1 MMTKSHFSLLFL
13 FLSLLFFSCKNEMH
27 DIDDTIHIRIEKDPE
42 RLHPLI
48 FPNPLA
54 REIYQYI
61 FLPLADFNRETLE
74 LEPLLIKE
82 LPEKQIITE
91 GPYSGGV
98 RFDIEIL
105 PEAVWEN
112 GSPITAK
119 DYIFTLKAIRLP
131 LNNTSRYRD
140 VLQNIVAVEMDK
152 NNEKKFSVI
161 LKKDEMNALE
171 SCIQWELYPSY
182 FYDPENVLS
191 NLDLEKLQNDT
202 LYEKTVT
209 NDATYMTFVEKFNGQ
224 LYSSQKISG
233 CGPYN
238 FSVWEANQYIV
249 LEKKKDYWGAKTKK
263 SALKNNPDK
272 IIFHI
277 IADDLAAMVQLK
289 EGKIDVMNQVDDDEF
304 LALQKD
310 PAYKEIFH
318 FFTPSLTK
326 YYVIL
331 LNNNDPKLSDKK
343 VRRAITHLVDVDYI
357 LKNLE
362 SGFGERLVTPVHPS
376 KPYYNKDLPFIN
388 FDQNKA
394 KSLLVEA
401 GWKDTDDNG
410 VLDKVLPEGK
420 TELSLDIYISGQEL
434 GNQVALLLQQNA
446 AKVGVKINIIE
457 KEFKLLRAENIKTRK
472 YHLVPTVVSTDLNY
486 WDDLSFRYHSDYDI
500 PQGAND
506 VSYHN
511 PKVDELLNAIPLEK
525 NIVKRESLYKTLQT
539 LIYED
544 QPMIYLYVPTER
556 IVLNKIWKGN
566 ATMKRPGYAV
576 NEFEMVNKRIQS
588 K

>member
-1 MMTKSHFSLLFL
+1 M
-13 FLSLLFFSCKNEMH
+13 
-27 DIDDTIHIRIEKDPE
+27 
-42 RLHPLI
+42 
-48 FPNPLA
+48 
-54 REIYQYI
+54 
-61 FLPLADFNRETLE
+61 
-74 LEPLLIKE
+74 
-82 LPEKQIITE
+82 
-91 GPYSGGV
+91 
-98 RFDIEIL
+98 
-105 PEAVWEN
+105 
-112 GSPITAK
+112 
-119 DYIFTLKAIRLP
+119 
-131 LNNTSRYRD
+131 
-140 VLQNIVAVEMDK
+140 
-152 NNEKKFSVI
+152 
-161 LKKDEMNALE
+161 
-171 SCIQWELYPSY
+171 
-182 FYDPENVLS
+182 
-191 NLDLEKLQNDT
+191 
-202 LYEKTVT
+202 
-209 NDATYMTFVEKFNGQ
+209 
-224 LYSSQKISG
+224 
-233 CGPYN
+233 
-238 FSVWEANQYIV
+238 
-249 LEKKKDYWGAKTKK
+249 
-263 SALKNNPDK
+263 
-272 IIFHI
+272 
-277 IADDLAAMVQLK
+277 
-289 EGKIDVMNQVDDDEF
+289 
-304 LALQKD
+304 
-310 PAYKEIFH
+310 
-318 FFTPSLTK
+318 
-326 YYVIL
+326 